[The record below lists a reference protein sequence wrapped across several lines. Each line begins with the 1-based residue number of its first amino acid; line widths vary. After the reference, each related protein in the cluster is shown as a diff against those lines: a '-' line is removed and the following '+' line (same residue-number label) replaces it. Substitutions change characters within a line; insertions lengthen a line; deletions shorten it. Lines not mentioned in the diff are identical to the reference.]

1 MNVFDLVA
9 KISLDDSE
17 YNSGVNKA
25 QGTFSKLASGVGN
38 GLKTV
43 AKVGAAAV
51 SAGAAGVAA
60 LTKMGVEG
68 YAQYEQLTGGIETMF
83 EDLSWDVE
91 QYANNAYK
99 SAGLSANAYMET
111 VMGFSAALTSS
122 LMESEGHFGRAAD
135 LSNQIIT
142 DMADNANKM
151 GSSMESIQNAY
162 SGFAKQNYTM
172 LDNLKLGYGGT
183 KEEMERLIED
193 ANRVKEANGEMA
205 DLSID
210 SFADVTEAIH
220 IIQGEMGITG
230 TTAREAATTIEGS
243 LAMMKGSWEN
253 LVVGMADENANAE
266 VLIDNFV
273 ESTAMAAQNL
283 MPRIEQTIKGIGS
296 LIENLAPIISDALP
310 VLIESVL
317 PSLLSAGVNLIAGIV
332 SGIITAIPG
341 IYNAL
346 LDAIFVTLTTVFGM
360 SEESAG
366 KFVGTIDSLV
376 QSVVAF
382 FQAAFEAVSALF
394 SWLVEQ
400 AQTEGTVF
408 NAIWE
413 SIKTA
418 VSAAIDYAQNVIQMF
433 TAILKGDWSGAWEF
447 CKEALSA
454 AWTYIKSIFSIIGA
468 AASGMWDGVKNGAAL
483 AWEGIKSAF
492 GSVATWFK
500 DTFAAAWQK
509 VKDVFSTGGKVFEGI
524 KDGISSVFKTVVN
537 AIIRGINNVIAVPF
551 NAINNILDNIR
562 AVTILGLQPFSWV
575 GSLSV
580 PQIPQLSTGLKYVP
594 YDEFPAFLHR
604 GEAVLT
610 AAEARAWRN
619 GQATPAM
626 AGGIT
631 INQYIQSVPQTPV
644 EMAAAT
650 EAYFEQARWSL

>member
-68 YAQYEQLTGGIETMF
+68 YAQYEQLTGGIATMF

-99 SAGLSANAYMET
+99 TAGLSANAYMET
-111 VMGFSAALTSS
+111 VMGFSASLTQS
-122 LMESEGHFGRAAD
+122 LVASEGNIARAAD
-135 LSNQIIT
+135 LADQTVT
-142 DMADNANKM
+142 DMSDNANKM
-151 GSSMESIQNAY
+151 GTSMEMIQNAY
-162 SGFAKQNYTM
+162 NGFAKGNFTM

-183 KEEMERLIED
+183 QEEMKRLLAD
-193 ANRVKEANGEMA
+193 AEKLSGVKY
-205 DLSID
+205 DIS
-210 SFADVTEAIH
+210 SFADITEAIH
-220 IIQGEMGITG
+220 VMQVEMGIAG
-230 TTAREAATTIEGS
+230 TTATEAASTIEGS

-317 PSLLSAGVNLIAGIV
+317 PSLLSAGINLIAGIV

-454 AWTYIKSIFSIIGA
+454 AWTYIKSIFSVIGA

-524 KDGISSVFKTVVN
+524 KDGIASVFKTVVN

-551 NAINNILDNIR
+551 NAINNILGKIR
-562 AVTILGLQPFSWV
+562 AVNILGLQPFSWV